1 MSTRKSQPQINL
13 LPQKNFE
20 QTTTGRV
27 LAWIL
32 STFRI
37 IVIVTEI
44 IVMIAF
50 LSRFWLDA
58 KNTDLTDEINDK
70 KAVLS
75 ASSNFEKEFR
85 DTQTRLAIFSQTIAT
100 EKIPSASLSLITSYL
115 PDSVFL
121 TSFSFS
127 HDTISL
133 QGSSS
138 DEMSIQQFLT
148 NIAASEK
155 FINVNLTE
163 LRSDITDTNLVYFRM
178 SAKVSDTQ
186 ERSGS

>member
-1 MSTRKSQPQINL
+1 MSARKSQPQINL

-50 LSRFWLDA
+50 MSRFWLDA

-70 KAVLS
+70 KAVLA
-75 ASSNFEKEFR
+75 ASSNFEREFK
-85 DTQTRLAIFSQTIAT
+85 DTQARLAIFSQTIAT
-100 EKIPSASLSLITSYL
+100 QEIPSTSLVTVTSYL
-115 PDSVFL
+115 PDNVNL
-121 TSFSFS
+121 TSFSL
-127 HDTISL
+127 TRNAIVL
-133 QGSSS
+133 QGSSP

-148 NIAASEK
+148 NLTASGK
-155 FINVNLTE
+155 FRDVNLTE
-163 LRSDITDTNLVYFRM
+163 LESDLTDITQLNFSVG
-178 SAKVSDTQ
+178 AQVSGAL
-186 ERSGS
+186 ERSSP

>member
-1 MSTRKSQPQINL
+1 MSARKSQSQINL

-50 LSRFWLDA
+50 MSRFWLDA
-58 KNTDLTDEINDK
+58 KNTDLSDEINDK
-70 KAVLS
+70 KAVLA
-75 ASSNFEKEFR
+75 ASSSFEREFK
-85 DTQTRLAIFSQTIAT
+85 DTQTRLAIFSQIIAT
-100 EKIPSASLSLITSYL
+100 EEIPSTSFSIITSYL
-115 PDSVFL
+115 PDNVYL
-121 TSFSFS
+121 TSLSLAK
-127 HDTISL
+127 DLIAL
-133 QGSSS
+133 QGASP

-148 NIAASEK
+148 NLAASGK
-155 FINVNLTE
+155 FKDVNLAGLE
-163 LRSDITDTNLVYFRM
+163 SDITDTALLNFRVN
-178 SAKVSDTQ
+178 AKVLSAP
-186 ERSGS
+186 ERSGP